1 MRDTVSQMYASVF
14 RFLRESMQWYRAKRL
29 KRLGKSFDQ
38 NFYDKFSDMLDKI
51 NLKADQIQIRGNIG
65 HHAKTT
71 DILYTTKQ
79 VNEKLDR
86 IMAAQE
92 EDRRSQREP
101 QIYRDSFYTSGL
113 PSSQTTCTEFTS
125 ESCCP

>member
-1 MRDTVSQMYASVF
+1 MVSQMYASVF

-29 KRLGKSFDQ
+29 KRLAKSFDQ
-38 NFYDKFSDMLDKI
+38 NFYDKFSDMLDEI
-51 NLKADQIQIRGNIG
+51 NMRADQIHVRGNIG

-86 IMAAQE
+86 IMATQE
-92 EDRRSQREP
+92 EGRRSHRES
-101 QIYRDSFYTSGL
+101 QICRASFCISAL
-113 PSSQTTCTEFTS
+113 PSPETTYAEFTS
-125 ESCCP
+125 ESCCL